1 MSRKKKS
8 FPFFLWHRRLGLL
21 ALLLVFVLSIT
32 GIMLNHTEALKLD
45 ERSVDSNLLMD
56 WYGINPQGNAVKF
69 SSDNHWLGH
78 WDQQLFLNGERLQ
91 TSATAVHGMVETAD
105 MLAIALERQLLLIDF
120 DGEVIE
126 LMPMPQ
132 QAAIS
137 RIGLSET
144 RLALLDKNG
153 QFYLADKYI
162 SQLHTQAAQAT
173 RWSSAENIE
182 DEQLEQI
189 KLAYRGKGLSLERL
203 ILDLH
208 SGRLFHPVW
217 GVYLM
222 DASAII
228 MMFLGV
234 SGIWVWWSR
243 KLKMRRK
250 KHYRKHH

>member
-8 FPFFLWHRRLGLL
+8 FAFFLWHRRLGLL

-32 GIMLNHTEALKLD
+32 GILLNHTEALKLD
-45 ERSVDSNLLMD
+45 ERTVSSDILMD
-56 WYGINPQGNAVKF
+56 WYGMNPQGPAKKF
-69 SSDNHWLGH
+69 STASHWLAH

-91 TSATAVHGMVETAD
+91 ALAPTVHGIVETDD
-105 MLAIALERQLLLIDF
+105 MLAVALDQQLLLIDF

-126 LMPMPQ
+126 LMPLQSP
-132 QAAIS
+132 IR
-137 RIGLSET
+137 RIGLSEN
-144 RLALLDKNG
+144 RLALLDKND
-153 QFYLADKYI
+153 QFYLADRHI
-162 SQLHTQAAQAT
+162 SQLQKQAVQAT
-173 RWSSAENIE
+173 QWSGAENVE
-182 DEQLEQI
+182 GEQLDQL
-189 KLAYRGKGLSLERL
+189 KQVYRGKGLDLERL

-208 SGRLFHPVW
+208 SGRLFHPTW
-217 GVYLM
+217 GVYIM

>member
-45 ERSVDSNLLMD
+45 ERTLSSDILMD
-56 WYGINPQGNAVKF
+56 WYGINPQGRALKF
-69 SSDNHWLGH
+69 STDNHWLAA
-78 WDQQLFLNGERLQ
+78 WDQQLFLNGQRLQ
-91 TSATAVHGMVETAD
+91 TPAQAVHGMVETAN
-105 MLAIALERQLLLIDF
+105 MLVIALDQQLLLMDF

-126 LMPMPQ
+126 LMPVQ
-132 QAAIS
+132 TAIS
-137 RIGLSET
+137 QIGLSET

-162 SQLHTQAAQAT
+162 SQLDKQTMQAT
-173 RWSSAENIE
+173 HWSSSEGIE
-182 DEQLEQI
+182 DDQLDQL

-208 SGRLFHPVW
+208 SGRLLHPQW
-217 GVYLM
+217 GVYIM

-228 MMFLGV
+228 MMFLGF

-250 KHYRKHH
+250 KHFQKHH

>member
-1 MSRKKKS
+1 MSRKKPS

-45 ERSVDSNLLMD
+45 ERNVSSDIVMD
-56 WYGINPQGNAVKF
+56 WYGINPQGRALKF
-69 SSDNHWLGH
+69 STDNHWLAY
-78 WDQQLFLNGERLQ
+78 WDQQLFLNGQRLQ
-91 TSATAVHGMVETAD
+91 TTEQAVHGMIETTD
-105 MLAIALERQLLLIDF
+105 MLVIALDQQLLLMDF
-120 DGEVIE
+120 KGEVIE
-126 LMPMPQ
+126 LMPV
-132 QAAIS
+132 QAVIS
-137 RIGLSET
+137 QIGLSEN
-144 RLALLDKNG
+144 RLALLDKND
-153 QFYLADKYI
+153 QFYLADEHI
-162 SQLHTQAAQAT
+162 SQLHKQALQAT
-173 RWSSAENIE
+173 HWSSSEAIN
-182 DEQLEQI
+182 DEQLERL

-208 SGRLFHPVW
+208 SGRLFHPKW
-217 GVYLM
+217 GVYIM

-250 KHYRKHH
+250 KHYQKHH